1 MRGAFLFFFLA
12 WLAWVTP
19 MAHATNCLTVAAAA
33 DLNFAMS
40 ELAKDFEQR
49 HPGCRVSVVTGSS
62 GKFYQ
67 QILNGAPFD
76 LFFSADIAYPHKL
89 GESGLAA
96 SNIRPYAYGRLVVWS
111 ARQSVKDGLPAL
123 AEKRFSRIAIANPV
137 HAPYGRAAQASLAY
151 YGLLD
156 DIGPKLVLGENVAHA
171 AQFAQS
177 GAADA
182 AIIALSL
189 ALAPPMQG
197 RGEFVLID
205 ERSHPPLEQGYVL
218 LKQGAGNPNA
228 YMFFEYAESAAARA
242 IFRKYGFGLP
252 DER

>member
-1 MRGAFLFFFLA
+1 MPGAFLFLFLA
-12 WLAWVTP
+12 WLAWAAP
-19 MAHATNCLTVAAAA
+19 MAHATGCLTVAAAA
-33 DLNFAMS
+33 DLKFAMA
-40 ELAKDFEQR
+40 ELAQNFEQR
-49 HPGCRVSVVTGSS
+49 YPGCRVSVVTGSS

-67 QILNGAPFD
+67 QIVGGAPFD
-76 LFFSADIAYPHKL
+76 LFFSADIAYPRKL
-89 GESGLAA
+89 RESGLAV

-111 ARQSVKDGLPAL
+111 ARLPVKGGLPAL
-123 AEKRFSRIAIANPV
+123 AEKRFSKIAIANPA

-182 AIIALSL
+182 AIIALAL

-197 RGEFVLID
+197 RGEFVLVD

-218 LKQGAGNPNA
+218 LKQGANNPNA
-228 YMFFEYAESAAARA
+228 YIFFEYAGSTAARA
-242 IFRKYGFGLP
+242 IFKKYGFRLP